1 MSDIASSMKSG
12 TVSGAEL
19 SQHIDVQYNDAFAKF
34 YCCVYFAEPF
44 RRLRSAVL
52 TDGNASNRETVRRLL
67 PSGEESSLT
76 WAAEELYIH
85 SIANCIPWN
94 AIGGKSGST
103 FSKTQNQR
111 FILKEVSKGELNH
124 FITFARDYVAYV
136 ERALLEKRP
145 SAFVKIIGVYQISYK
160 NSCTNKAS
168 VHHILVMEN
177 LFYECNISFIY
188 DLKGSMRNR
197 KVEINV
203 AASADTESSIG
214 GEEVGSSSAS
224 TSLEVMNNN
233 SRSNVHDEAKLY
245 QNNHAQTSTVLM
257 DENLRLISTVYPL
270 YVHTHSKRLLMEAIF
285 RDSEFLRAHVVMDY
299 SLLVGFDDQYSEY
312 AVGIIDYVR
321 LFNWE
326 KEIEFR
332 VKKLGKTI
340 DPTIV
345 HPSQYQRRFLDAINE
360 YFVDVPDKWA
370 PYMPLV
376 PLAGMRIGSGNG
388 AGGQDETSGASSAEL
403 ANGAILTDNQGSS
416 TDDVIL

>member
-1 MSDIASSMKSG
+1 M
-12 TVSGAEL
+12 
-19 SQHIDVQYNDAFAKF
+19 QYNDNFAKF
-34 YCCVYFAEPF
+34 YCCIYFAEHF
-44 RRLRSAVL
+44 RRLRSSVL
-52 TDGNASNRETVRRLL
+52 TAGDASNRETVRRLL
-67 PSGEESSLT
+67 PSGEESSSFT
-76 WAAEELYIH
+76 SSAEELYIH

-124 FITFARDYVAYV
+124 FITFATDYIAYV
-136 ERALLEKRP
+136 EKALLEKRP
-145 SAFVKIIGVYQISYK
+145 SAFVKIVGVYQISYK

-177 LFYECNISFIY
+177 LFYECNIAFIY

-203 AASADTESSIG
+203 AASADLETSN
-214 GEEVGSSSAS
+214 GEDISTVSSS
-224 TSLEVMNNN
+224 TNLEVMNNRN
-233 SRSNVHDEAKLY
+233 NVHDEAKLY
-245 QNNHAQTSTVLM
+245 QSNHTQTTTVLM

-270 YVHTHSKRLLMEAIF
+270 YVHPHSKKLLMEAIY
-285 RDSEFLRAHVVMDY
+285 RDSEFLKAHVVMDY
-299 SLLVGFDDQYSEY
+299 SLLVGFDDQYQEY

-360 YFVDVPDKWA
+360 YFVEVPDKWA
-370 PYMPLV
+370 PFMNLTL
-376 PLAGMRIGSGNG
+376 LAGTRIG
-388 AGGQDETSGASSAEL
+388 GGQDDTASAADL
-403 ANGAILTDNQGSS
+403 NGNDNQTSS
-416 TDDVIL
+416 NDDVIL

>member
-1 MSDIASSMKSG
+1 M
-12 TVSGAEL
+12 SGAEL

-34 YCCVYFAEPF
+34 YCCVYFAEHF

-52 TDGNASNRETVRRLL
+52 TDGDASNRETVRRLL
-67 PSGEESSLT
+67 PSGEQESSFVSS
-76 WAAEELYIH
+76 AAEELYIH

-203 AASADTESSIG
+203 AAAADAEMSTG
-214 GEEVGSSSAS
+214 GEETSANGNSASVDQATGSS
-224 TSLEVMNNN
+224 N
-233 SRSNVHDEAKLY
+233 SRGNNVHDEAKLY

-270 YVHTHSKRLLMEAIF
+270 YVHPHSKRLLMEAIF

-376 PLAGMRIGSGNG
+376 PLAGMRIGGGVGGHDGETASGG
-388 AGGQDETSGASSAEL
+388 DHL
-403 ANGAILTDNQGSS
+403 NGAISADNQQGSS